1 MENQL
6 REEIV
11 RKCLAEKSQ
20 ENAIKLLFESI
31 TSCVHAK
38 DFSTAES
45 LRDQIFKIN
54 PMALKEIIR
63 SAEIIEAAKC
73 EAIDK
78 EHRVVW
84 AKLYD
89 NLSVEEGNELYC
101 SLKSAEYQADATV
114 FNQGEHKPWLY
125 FIDSGRLKLIYLL
138 EGEEVFLKQ
147 LGPGELAGQETFLF
161 DSVHTTSMITLSSV
175 KLRTLDIG
183 VLKKWRTEFPVLKSK
198 LLDLVRQSEQA
209 TELLRAKGVDR
220 RTQKRIK
227 ISGNVKIQLISA
239 TGDAVGSPFQV
250 DLCDISQGGLCFYVQ
265 ITKRETTRLLLG
277 RKIRIS
283 CFDCFAASLSR
294 TDKTGIIVAARFH
307 PFDECTVHVRFDGPI
322 SPQIVGD
329 LERLSMPK
337 QKAH

>member
-1 MENQL
+1 MENPL
-6 REEIV
+6 RGEIV

-63 SAEIIEAAKC
+63 SAEIIEAAKG

-89 NLSVEEGNELYC
+89 NLSTEEGNELYFA
-101 SLKSAEYQADATV
+101 LKSAEYKADATV
-114 FNQGEHKPWLY
+114 FNQGEHDPWLY
-125 FIDSGRLKLIYLL
+125 FIDSGRPKLIYLL
-138 EGEEVFLKQ
+138 GGEEVFLKQ

-161 DSVHTTSMITLSSV
+161 DSVYTTSMVTLSPV
-175 KLRTLDIG
+175 KLNFLDVGI
-183 VLKKWRTEFPVLKSK
+183 LKRWKTEFPMLESK
-198 LLDLVRQSEQA
+198 LLDLARQSEETTA
-209 TELLRAKGVDR
+209 LLRSKGVDR
-220 RTQKRIK
+220 RIHRR
-227 ISGNVKIQLISA
+227 VKVAGKGMIQLVDSA
-239 TGDAVGSPFQV
+239 GDPVGSPFKV
-250 DLCDISQGGLCFYVQ
+250 DLCDISQGGLCFYAQ

-277 RKIRIS
+277 RRLSIS
-283 CFDCFAASLSR
+283 YLDSLDSG
-294 TDKTGIIVAARFH
+294 DPLGQTGMIVAARFH
-307 PFDECTVHVRFDGPI
+307 SFEDCTVHVKFDRP
-322 SPQIVGD
+322 VGSEFINQ
-329 LERLSMPK
+329 L
-337 QKAH
+337 